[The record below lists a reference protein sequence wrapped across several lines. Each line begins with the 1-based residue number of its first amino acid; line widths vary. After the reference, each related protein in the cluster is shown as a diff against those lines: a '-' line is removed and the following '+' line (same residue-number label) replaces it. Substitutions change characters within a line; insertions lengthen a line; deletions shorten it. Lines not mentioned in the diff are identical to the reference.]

1 MQSACDSLDMGFGEG
16 SFMPTIMASDAELD
30 MGFGE
35 GTTASEANL
44 DMGFGKVHA
53 GELELDMGFG
63 PADSVHAGE
72 LDLDMGFGPP
82 DASVSMASNSSL
94 DMGFGAT
101 SGSVSGI
108 IGDDRSDISI
118 PPSTLIT
125 TVDPVITSVDPTPVI
140 EVGEHTLDMVD
151 AGESDLDMGFGE
163 GFVCGAV
170 ALGSDTCVLSW
181 YHVHSTTDR
190 PCSDLRR
197 GDWCTHHHQHGLR
210 RRPLAH
216 RSQHG
221 IR

>member
-1 MQSACDSLDMGFGEG
+1 MASACDLLDMGFGER
-16 SFMPTIMASDAELD
+16 SSTLMIMASDANLD

-35 GTTASEANL
+35 GTTASEADL
-44 DMGFGKVHA
+44 DMGFGEVHA

-82 DASVSMASNSSL
+82 DLSVSTASNMSL
-94 DMGFGAT
+94 DMGFSAT

-118 PPSTLIT
+118 PPSTLVT
-125 TVDPVITSVDPTPVI
+125 TVDPVIASVDPTPGI
-140 EVGEHTLDMVD
+140 EIGEHTLDMVD

-163 GFVCGAV
+163 GFGYGAV
-170 ALGSDTCVLSW
+170 ALGSDTRVLSW

-197 GDWCTHHHQHGLR
+197 GDRCTHHHRHEFWR
-210 RRPLAH
+210 WPLAH
-216 RSQHG
+216 RSRHG

>member
-82 DASVSMASNSSL
+82 DASVSTASNMSDPWNEDSL
-94 DMGFGAT
+94 GMLIAVQGMTHGK
-101 SGSVSGI
+101 SPG
-108 IGDDRSDISI
+108 
-118 PPSTLIT
+118 IT
-125 TVDPVITSVDPTPVI
+125 THTAAQKWTSTFAI
-140 EVGEHTLDMVD
+140 
-151 AGESDLDMGFGE
+151 
-163 GFVCGAV
+163 
-170 ALGSDTCVLSW
+170 
-181 YHVHSTTDR
+181 
-190 PCSDLRR
+190 
-197 GDWCTHHHQHGLR
+197 
-210 RRPLAH
+210 
-216 RSQHG
+216 
-221 IR
+221 

>member
-16 SFMPTIMASDAELD
+16 SFTPSDADLD

-35 GTTASEANL
+35 GTTASEADL
-44 DMGFGKVHA
+44 DMGFGEVHA
-53 GELELDMGFG
+53 GDLDLDMGFDL
-63 PADSVHAGE
+63 ADSVHAGE

-82 DASVSMASNSSL
+82 DASVSTASNMSL
-94 DMGFGAT
+94 DMGFGTT
-101 SGSVSGI
+101 SGSVSGGI

-118 PPSTLIT
+118 PPSTLVT
-125 TVDPVITSVDPTPVI
+125 TVDPVIGSSDPTLGM

-163 GFVCGAV
+163 GFGYGAV
-170 ALGSDTCVLSW
+170 ALGSDSRVLSW

-197 GDWCTHHHQHGLR
+197 GDRCTHHHQHGFR

-216 RSQHG
+216 RSRHG

>member
-1 MQSACDSLDMGFGEG
+1 MELACDSLDMGFGNG
-16 SFMPTIMASDAELD
+16 SSTPTIMASDAD
-30 MGFGE
+30 
-35 GTTASEANL
+35 L

-53 GELELDMGFG
+53 GKLELDMGFG

-82 DASVSMASNSSL
+82 DLSVSTASNTSL

-125 TVDPVITSVDPTPVI
+125 TVDLVIGSSDPTLDM
-140 EVGEHTLDMVD
+140 EVGEHTSDIVD
-151 AGESDLDMGFGE
+151 AGDVDLDMGFGE
-163 GFVCGAV
+163 GFVYGAL

-190 PCSDLRR
+190 PCSDLRQ
-197 GDWCTHHHQHGLR
+197 GDRCTHHHRHGFR

-216 RSQHG
+216 RSRHG
-221 IR
+221 IW